1 MFIISKHTINIYDLY
16 HYPLSFKSFT
26 LQELESQLGEE
37 WRVTLAERGAK
48 IVLESHLVGK
58 NDDKPDKPRDEL
70 CLRSTD

>member
-37 WRVTLAERGAK
+37 WRVTLAQRRCENRFG
-48 IVLESHLVGK
+48 ISFGGK
-58 NDDKPDKPRDEL
+58 KR
-70 CLRSTD
+70 